1 MAKRFVYRAITAV
14 PFVKAEEFEFTWF
27 SGFSK
32 TQKQRSIESL
42 HNSFLER
49 NPGLK
54 VLEASTKGKDELG
67 NRLSAF
73 NLELKEGSDSK
84 PVEVLFQG
92 SKVFKSTMSGQIYQP
107 VEIYDMS
114 PYEAKTEMRK
124 YTGGD
129 TQDYELVRFSFRGK
143 DFPLEPKDYFYNW
156 LYIQALN
163 CNPEMMSEL
172 IEYDAF
178 TDIEFNPE
186 RQFNC
191 QAIAC
196 AIYVGLTRSGLLD
209 EALKSPED
217 FLRVVYG
224 G

>member
-1 MAKRFVYRAITAV
+1 MGNRKKDSSNR
-14 PFVKAEEFEFTWF
+14 PFNIWNGKDFSI
-27 SGFSK
+27 SGFGKKHCIIGIIRHFFNCLKWSG
-32 TQKQRSIESL
+32 QRI
-42 HNSFLER
+42 
-49 NPGLK
+49 
-54 VLEASTKGKDELG
+54 
-67 NRLSAF
+67 NRGYADCDVWDMYSYL
-73 NLELKEGSDSK
+73 
-84 PVEVLFQG
+84 Q
-92 SKVFKSTMSGQIYQP
+92 TMSGQIYQP
-107 VEIYDMS
+107 VEIYDMT
-114 PYEAKTEMRK
+114 PLEAKAEMRK

-143 DFPLEPKDYFYNW
+143 NFPLEPKDFFYNW
-156 LYIQALN
+156 LYIRALN

-196 AIYVGLTRSGLLD
+196 AIYVGLTRSGQLD
-209 EALKSPED
+209 EAVKSPED

-224 G
+224 GVIPC